1 MKNKFKQ
8 TLIALKEAIAIKEEL
23 LDYKAKYVSDTVD
36 LLKKAADKINFAEI
50 PEPEIDKNGYKIY
63 TVQLPKGAK
72 RSKSENYDY
81 EYMTIRT
88 KSKKY
93 FEFKFYTN
101 KAHTKGLPN
110 NIFAPSKHGLRS
122 LILDIW
128 PDPYGDELKLTV
140 YNKIGEYLYDIWPD
154 KKDFD
159 QRIFINKMVKKL
171 KKYIDFF

>member
-8 TLIALKEAIAIKEEL
+8 TLIALKEALQLNEGL
-23 LDYKAKYVSDTVD
+23 LAHNAKYVSDTVD

-50 PEPEIDKNGYKIY
+50 PEPEIDKDGYKIY

-88 KSKKY
+88 KSKNY
-93 FEFKFYTN
+93 FEFKFYTK

-110 NIFAPSKHGLRS
+110 NIFAPSKHGLRC
-122 LILDIW
+122 
-128 PDPYGDELKLTV
+128 LT
-140 YNKIGEYLYDIWPD
+140 L
-154 KKDFD
+154 
-159 QRIFINKMVKKL
+159 
-171 KKYIDFF
+171 